1 MGGEIWPG
9 PLIIIHSVEFQSGSI
24 SILKRRPEGRRE
36 VSWSDTKS
44 RCVGSPSS
52 WSSSSSS
59 SSSWS
64 SLSLSSSSWSSLSS
78 WFASLSR
85 AEDRDAEVRE
95 REEASRP

>member
-52 WSSSSSS
+52 WSS
-59 SSSWS
+59 
-64 SLSLSSSSWSSLSS
+64 LSLSSSSWSSLSS

>member
-64 SLSLSSSSWSSLSS
+64 SLSS

>member
-59 SSSWS
+59 SSWS
-64 SLSLSSSSWSSLSS
+64 SLSLSSWSSLSS

>member
-59 SSSWS
+59 SSWS